1 MPKKMRNRNEYRCCI
16 ETNNRGKYCVRVR
29 VRFLRHGWS
38 LPVYFLTST
47 LERAVRKLEQTLQLL
62 QTQEDRLWFWCVD
75 RSADPYVS
83 DDMLR
88 EVGLRL
94 DRRVEFP
101 RRTEN
106 IAVAPEQ
113 RIPVGRLAPVQRALA
128 ESIGSGRV
136 ELSAS

>member
-1 MPKKMRNRNEYRCCI
+1 MGTSEYIPAREDHFSFGIWTVGWQGVDVFGSAVRPPMPA
-16 ETNNRGKYCVRVR
+16 
-29 VRFLRHGWS
+29 
-38 LPVYFLTST
+38 
-47 LERAVRKLEQTLQLL
+47 ERAVRKLEQTLQLL